1 MDVLVAYD
9 IADTGG
15 SGAIRLRRI
24 ADVCSR
30 YGERVQL
37 SVFECRISPE
47 RLVRMTAEI
56 HDVIDHKRDKVR
68 IYQFKGQ
75 IQDSRTVLGLSE
87 LHELGQPWIL

>member
-9 IADTGG
+9 IADTDG
-15 SGAIRLRRI
+15 SGAIRLRQI
-24 ADVCSR
+24 AEVCSK

-47 RLVRMTAEI
+47 RFIRMTAEI
-56 HDVIDHKRDKVR
+56 QDAIDLKRDKVR
-68 IYQFKGQ
+68 IYRFPGQ

-87 LHELGQPWIL
+87 LHELGQPWLL